1 MPDNDFQHYRAEM
14 LAAIKASEDRILGK
28 FTELFRRLYGSDDR
42 TTGDVNLM
50 DFRIRN
56 IEGWRSGWGGV
67 AQLLAL
73 FGGASGII
81 LLGITLAKAI
91 AK

>member
-1 MPDNDFQHYRAEM
+1 MSDVDFQYYRAEM
-14 LAAIKASEDRILGK
+14 LTAVAAAKSEILSEMRQGMK
-28 FTELFRRLYGSDDR
+28 RLYGNDDV
-42 TTGDVNLM
+42 TTGDINIIKINVNELQK
-50 DFRIRN
+50 
-56 IEGWRSGWGGV
+56 WRDGWGGV

-73 FGGASGII
+73 LGGGSGII